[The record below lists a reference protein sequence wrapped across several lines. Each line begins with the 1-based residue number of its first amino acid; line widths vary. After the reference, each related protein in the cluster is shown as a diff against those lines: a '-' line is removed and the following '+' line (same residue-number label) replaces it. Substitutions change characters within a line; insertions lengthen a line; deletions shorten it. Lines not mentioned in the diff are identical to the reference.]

1 MDGKQSS
8 YFKLGSELNSSDA
21 NVTLAINE
29 KNSLLYRIFP
39 LLNIFLRMDNNYDV
53 SSDDNDCS

>member
-1 MDGKQSS
+1 MDGEQSS

-29 KNSLLYRIFP
+29 KNSVLYRIFP

-53 SSDDNDCS
+53 SSDDNDFS